1 MRNIR
6 NLGTIN
12 DELAIIKRPK
22 KHFNNQKDREEFV
35 KHYQAKLKTE
45 MCKNWESLGRC
56 YY

>member
-1 MRNIR
+1 VRNNR